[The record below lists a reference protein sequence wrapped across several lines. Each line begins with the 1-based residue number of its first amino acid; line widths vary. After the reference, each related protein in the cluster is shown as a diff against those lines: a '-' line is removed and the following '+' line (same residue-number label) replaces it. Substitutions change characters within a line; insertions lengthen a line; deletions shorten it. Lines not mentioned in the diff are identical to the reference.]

1 MSQKL
6 KKGMKAILITLM
18 GLLMIVSAI
27 AQTDQTIHV
36 RGTVKDINGEA
47 IIGANILLQ
56 GTSIGTITDFD
67 GNFSLVA
74 PPNGVLE
81 IRYVGYKTQIVPINN
96 RTHIQVILEED
107 VNCWKKWLL
116 LGTEQ

>member
-47 IIGANILLQ
+47 IIGANIL
-56 GTSIGTITDFD
+56 FA
-67 GNFSLVA
+67 GNFYRYDNRFRWELSLVA
-74 PPNGVLE
+74 PPNGVLKSGTLVIKHRSFPLITE
-81 IRYVGYKTQIVPINN
+81 PIF
-96 RTHIQVILEED
+96 R
-107 VNCWKKWLL
+107 
-116 LGTEQ
+116 